1 MINAME
7 VREDDDNFKNPVDL
21 LFDALED
28 KDKYKSLIKEKGL
41 VVSALCGD
49 MGGYGF
55 EIDKDNAER
64 IRKTKQIIDLAVE
77 FGAVALVGK
86 LGDMNVASMFVAAK
100 MFDRRAEE

>member
-21 LFDALED
+21 LFDALEET
-28 KDKYKSLIKEKGL
+28 LLCMPLPIRMGITKGQWTYL
-41 VVSALCGD
+41 LA
-49 MGGYGF
+49 
-55 EIDKDNAER
+55 
-64 IRKTKQIIDLAVE
+64 LAVE

-100 MFDRRAEE
+100 MFDRRAEG